1 MNQELFQQGL
11 KEINLSATEKQ
22 IGQFSAYSSLLK
34 EWNENINLTAIVDD
48 DGIAVKHF
56 LDSVLPLAHVT
67 IPEGATLA
75 DVGTGAGFPGLP
87 IKLLRPDLKVT
98 LIDSLQKRI
107 RFLETVCTDLSIEDV
122 TCIHGRAE
130 ELGKDK
136 AYREQFDVLVSRAV
150 ANLKVLCEYC
160 LPFVKVGGMFVALKA
175 QELEEEL
182 ALAKPMIGSLGG
194 KVEEVIEAPLPQSD
208 MVRKLVVISKVS
220 PTPPQF
226 PRRANKI
233 KSGK

>member
-1 MNQELFQQGL
+1 MNQALFQQGL
-11 KEINLSATEKQ
+11 SDLNLSIGEER
-22 IGQFSAYSSLLK
+22 IGQFSTYSSLLK

-56 LDSVLPLAHVT
+56 LDSVLPLAHVKVE
-67 IPEGATLA
+67 EGASLA

-87 IKLLRPDLKVT
+87 IKILRPDLRVT

-107 RFLETVCTDLSIEDV
+107 RFLDAVCKDLDLKDV
-122 TCIHGRAE
+122 TCVHGRAE
-130 ELGKDK
+130 ELGKDSS
-136 AYREQFDVLVSRAV
+136 YREQFDVLVSRAV

-160 LPFVKVGGMFVALKA
+160 LPFVKVGGIFVALKA
-175 QELEEEL
+175 QDLDEEL
-182 ALAKPMIGSLGG
+182 AEAKPMIGTLGG
-194 KVEEVIEAPLPQSD
+194 KVEAVIDAPLPQSD
-208 MVRKLVVISKVS
+208 MIRKLVVISKTS

-233 KSGK
+233 KQK